1 MSFLSWL
8 TGRSEKESDVYANYD
23 KVDSV
28 VQEIKSIGTNQVETA
43 RTEINSAITA
53 LNNVNGVAQYVGQ
66 VKASGYDSVFDSI
79 ATSISQIGEQ
89 LQNKAESIKTYEDA
103 HGYEKIL
110 STIAMTG
117 AKLGEGILSVAED
130 IGDGVV
136 SIAGWLAPEDSDL
149 EKACESFVKKNWSHD
164 AFNFYY
170 NKDFAKKS
178 AFTEDSAIAGGLKI
192 VGSTAGYLALG
203 GIVSGAAVPLANS
216 SKGVI
221 KAAGTFLNSTTKV
234 NTLTAALS
242 GMGSGTEAGLKSGLS
257 MDEAAAGGAKQAAI
271 QGTLA
276 YAGGKLGERSAKNS
290 AIKEQEKIIKNADDI
305 LANKEGIASA
315 KSDVIKARKAYQQA
329 ISDGADDATKAAL
342 KTKYTTAQDALEK
355 VTNGKP
361 NINLEAVEQTK
372 NNAQKAIENIN
383 SGKVKFQGYND
394 KISKAAREKV
404 EDLSNRVAYNYKFQG
419 QGALQSVKNVAEEG
433 AKNTF
438 KTVQARTNQVAYD
451 VQTATVSD
459 TWNAVKKGF
468 KDLKPTITKTVVP
481 AAVNAIKNPTNITTV
496 ANATGREYMD
506 SKGAAQFKKTSA
518 ARTIVGTPDDGT
530 IQITTDEPERIKKT
544 PSVGGNN
551 DNTGGGN
558 TGGGNT
564 GGGNTGGGSTGGGNT
579 GGGSTG
585 GNYED
590 SSVQFRSNVDKDADK
605 KATNDDKK
613 SEKPSN
619 TTTNANKSEKPS
631 NTTTDANKSEKPS
644 NTTTD
649 ANKSEKPSNTTTNT
663 VTTPS
668 STNTGTTTTTTG
680 GSTTGSGT
688 FHTGGG
694 YTGTGG
700 YTENNTTLPTD
711 ATTETTTSG
720 LDDIKDTLTDG
731 TTSIEDVIK
740 GSKYTKIPSTPSPVT
755 TSPSSGGASAVI
767 PIAAGLSAAAA
778 AGIGAKAYMDR
789 KKNNDNG
796 EDEDEFDTDE
806 WSGDDSVDIQ
816 YDDSSDNE
824 NYLDADDD
832 YSYQTED
839 SSEKYDARSSDELA
853 DLQ

>member
-1 MSFLSWL
+1 MGFLSWL
-8 TGRSEKESDVYANYD
+8 TGRDEKESDVYANYD

-28 VQEIKSIGTNQVETA
+28 VQEINSIGTNQVETA
-43 RTEINSAITA
+43 RTEINAAITE

-66 VKASGYDSVFDSI
+66 VNAGGYDSVFESI
-79 ATSISQIGEQ
+79 ASSISQIGEQ
-89 LQNKAESIKTYEDA
+89 LQNKADSIKEYEESA
-103 HGYEKIL
+103 WYEKL
-110 STIAMTG
+110 GSTFAMTG

-136 SIAGWLAPEDSDL
+136 SIAGWIAPKDSGV

-170 NKDFAKKS
+170 NIDFAKKS
-178 AFTEDSAIAGGLKI
+178 TFTEDSAIAGGLKI

-203 GIVSGAAVPLANS
+203 SAVAGVGGVAAKS
-216 SKGVI
+216 SNGLI
-221 KAAGTFLNSTTKV
+221 KAVGTFTSSSTRM
-234 NTLTAALS
+234 NTLNAALS
-242 GMGSGTEAGLKSGLS
+242 GMGSGTESGLQSGLS
-257 MDEAAAGGAKQAAI
+257 MDEASVQGAKQAAY
-271 QGTLA
+271 QGTIA
-276 YAGGKLGERSAKNS
+276 YIGGKLGERSAKNS

-394 KISKAAREKV
+394 KISKAAREKA

-419 QGALQSVKNVAEEG
+419 QGALQSVKNVAAEG

-564 GGGNTGGGSTGGGNT
+564 GGGNTGGGST

>member
-1 MSFLSWL
+1 MGFLSWL
-8 TGRSEKESDVYANYD
+8 TGRDEKESDVYANYD

-28 VQEIKSIGTNQVETA
+28 VQKLNSIGTNQVETA
-43 RTEINSAITA
+43 RTEIKAAITE

-66 VKASGYDSVFDSI
+66 VNAGGYDSVFESI
-79 ATSISQIGEQ
+79 ASSISQIGEQ
-89 LQNKAESIKTYEDA
+89 LQNKADSIKEYEEA
-103 HGYEKIL
+103 NGFEKL
-110 STIAMTG
+110 GSTFLMAG
-117 AKLGEGILSVAED
+117 AKLGEGTLSVFED
-130 IGDGVV
+130 IGDGAV
-136 SIAGWLAPEDSDL
+136 SIVGWIAPKDSPV
-149 EKACESFVKKNWSHD
+149 EKGCESFVKKNLSHD

-170 NKDFAKKS
+170 NSDFAKKS
-178 AFTEDSAIAGGLKI
+178 VFTEDSKLAGGLKV

-203 GIVSGAAVPLANS
+203 GIVSGTAVPFTNS
-216 SKGVI
+216 SHRLI
-221 KAAGTFLNSTTKV
+221 KAGATFLNSTTKV
-234 NTLTAALS
+234 NTLNAALS
-242 GMGSGTEAGLKSGLS
+242 GMGSGTEAGLQSGLS
-257 MDEAAAGGAKQAAI
+257 MDEAATGGAKQAAI
-271 QGTLA
+271 QGTIA
-276 YAGGKLGERSAKNS
+276 YVGGKLGERATKKQVAKDFEGTGKDSTKFMSKDNAKKEIQASTKITESGKQKLMDEIDNMSGKVVTRRRVANEVLKSKDLKLNNFQGYTDSITQNAYKNVTENGLIHGTGKTLLNGVSAVTVKPVKAVVSTVTHPVSTLKSAVTHPVSTLKSAATPGVLGVGVNS
-290 AIKEQEKIIKNADDI
+290 AISTKIK
-305 LANKEGIASA
+305 G
-315 KSDVIKARKAYQQA
+315 
-329 ISDGADDATKAAL
+329 DA
-342 KTKYTTAQDALEK
+342 
-355 VTNGKP
+355 
-361 NINLEAVEQTK
+361 
-372 NNAQKAIENIN
+372 
-383 SGKVKFQGYND
+383 
-394 KISKAAREKV
+394 
-404 EDLSNRVAYNYKFQG
+404 
-419 QGALQSVKNVAEEG
+419 
-433 AKNTF
+433 
-438 KTVQARTNQVAYD
+438 
-451 VQTATVSD
+451 
-459 TWNAVKKGF
+459 
-468 KDLKPTITKTVVP
+468 
-481 AAVNAIKNPTNITTV
+481 
-496 ANATGREYMD
+496 
-506 SKGAAQFKKTSA
+506 AAQFKKTSA

-530 IQITTDEPERIKKT
+530 VQITTDEPERIKKT

-551 DNTGGGN
+551 DNTGG
-558 TGGGNT
+558 NT
-564 GGGNTGGGSTGGGNT
+564 GGGNTGGGSIGGGST

-585 GNYED
+585 GNYEN

-613 SEKPSN
+613 SDNPSN
-619 TTTNANKSEKPS
+619 TTTNANKSETPS
-631 NTTTDANKSEKPS
+631 NTTTDANKSE
-644 NTTTD
+644 T
-649 ANKSEKPSNTTTNT
+649 PSNTTTNT

-711 ATTETTTSG
+711 ATTETTSG
-720 LDDIKDTLTDG
+720 LDDIKDTLADG

-755 TSPSSGGASAVI
+755 TSQSSGGASAVI

-832 YSYQTED
+832 YSYQAED
-839 SSEKYDARSSDELA
+839 SSEKYDARSSNELA

>member
-1 MSFLSWL
+1 MGFLSWL
-8 TGRSEKESDVYANYD
+8 TGRDEKESDVYANYD

-28 VQEIKSIGTNQVETA
+28 VQEINSIGTNQVETA
-43 RTEINSAITA
+43 RTEINAAITE

-66 VKASGYDSVFDSI
+66 VNAGGYDSVFESI
-79 ATSISQIGEQ
+79 ASSISQIGEQ
-89 LQNKAESIKTYEDA
+89 LQNKADSIKEYEESA
-103 HGYEKIL
+103 WYEKL
-110 STIAMTG
+110 GSTFAMTG

-136 SIAGWLAPEDSDL
+136 SIAGWIAPKDSGV

-170 NKDFAKKS
+170 NSDFAKKS
-178 AFTEDSAIAGGLKI
+178 TFTEDSAIAGGLKI

-242 GMGSGTEAGLKSGLS
+242 GMGSGTEAGLQSGLS
-257 MDEAAAGGAKQAAI
+257 MNEAAAGGAKQAAI

-276 YAGGKLGERSAKNS
+276 YAGGKLGEK
-290 AIKEQEKIIKNADDI
+290 
-305 LANKEGIASA
+305 
-315 KSDVIKARKAYQQA
+315 
-329 ISDGADDATKAAL
+329 ATKKQVA
-342 KTKYTTAQDALEK
+342 KDFEGTGKDSTKFMSKDNAKKEIQASTKITES
-355 VTNGKP
+355 GK
-361 NINLEAVEQTK
+361 
-372 NNAQKAIENIN
+372 QKLMDEIDNM
-383 SGKVKFQGYND
+383 SGKVVTRRRVANEVLKSKDLKLNNFQGYTDSITQNAY
-394 KISKAAREKV
+394 KNVTENGLVRGTGKTLLNGVSAVTVKPVKAVGKTV
-404 EDLSNRVAYNYKFQG
+404 QNGY
-419 QGALQSVKNVAEEG
+419 QSVKTQGLQKSLTGGMNNIKQG
-433 AKNTF
+433 
-438 KTVQARTNQVAYD
+438 
-451 VQTATVSD
+451 
-459 TWNAVKKGF
+459 
-468 KDLKPTITKTVVP
+468 ITKGVS
-481 AAVNAIKNPTNITTV
+481 NIKNIPKNVPNIVEKSAGVVAIGTNAAISTTI
-496 ANATGREYMD
+496 
-506 SKGAAQFKKTSA
+506 KGDAAAQFKKTSA

-530 IQITTDEPERIKKT
+530 IQITADEPEKIEKT

-551 DNTGGGN
+551 DNTGGNTGGGN

-564 GGGNTGGGSTGGGNT
+564 GGGNTGGGST

>member
-1 MSFLSWL
+1 MGFLSWL
-8 TGRSEKESDVYANYD
+8 TGRDEKESDVYANYD

-28 VQEIKSIGTNQVETA
+28 VQKLNSIGTNQVETA
-43 RTEINSAITA
+43 RTEIKAAITE

-66 VKASGYDSVFDSI
+66 VNAGGYDSVFESI
-79 ATSISQIGEQ
+79 ASSISQIGEQ
-89 LQNKAESIKTYEDA
+89 LQNKADSIKEYEQSA
-103 HGYEKIL
+103 WYEKL
-110 STIAMTG
+110 ESTFLMAG
-117 AKLGEGILSVAED
+117 AKLGEGTLSVVED

-136 SIAGWLAPEDSDL
+136 SIAGWIAPKDTAF
-149 EKACESFVKKNWSHD
+149 EKGCESIVKKNWSHD
-164 AFNFYY
+164 VFNFYY
-170 NKDFAKKS
+170 NTDFAKKS
-178 AFTEDSAIAGGLKI
+178 TFTEDSKLAGGLKV

-203 GIVSGAAVPLANS
+203 GIVSGTAVPFTNS
-216 SKGVI
+216 SHRLI
-221 KAAGTFLNSTTKV
+221 KAGATFLNSTTKV
-234 NTLTAALS
+234 NTLNAALS
-242 GMGSGTEAGLKSGLS
+242 GMGSGTEAGLQSGLS
-257 MDEAAAGGAKQAAI
+257 MDEAATGGAKQAAI
-271 QGTLA
+271 QGTIA
-276 YAGGKLGERSAKNS
+276 YVGGKLGERATKKQVAKDFEGTGKDSTKFMSKDNAKKEIQASTKITESGKQKLMDEIDNMSGKVVTRRRVANEVLKSKDLKLNNFQGYTDSITQNAYKNVTENGLIHGTGKTLLNGVSAVTVKPVKAVVSTVTHPVSTLKSAATPGVLGVGVNS
-290 AIKEQEKIIKNADDI
+290 AISTKIK
-305 LANKEGIASA
+305 G
-315 KSDVIKARKAYQQA
+315 
-329 ISDGADDATKAAL
+329 DA
-342 KTKYTTAQDALEK
+342 
-355 VTNGKP
+355 
-361 NINLEAVEQTK
+361 
-372 NNAQKAIENIN
+372 
-383 SGKVKFQGYND
+383 
-394 KISKAAREKV
+394 
-404 EDLSNRVAYNYKFQG
+404 
-419 QGALQSVKNVAEEG
+419 
-433 AKNTF
+433 
-438 KTVQARTNQVAYD
+438 
-451 VQTATVSD
+451 
-459 TWNAVKKGF
+459 
-468 KDLKPTITKTVVP
+468 
-481 AAVNAIKNPTNITTV
+481 
-496 ANATGREYMD
+496 
-506 SKGAAQFKKTSA
+506 AAQFKKTSA

-530 IQITTDEPERIKKT
+530 VQITADEPEKIEKT
-544 PSVGGNN
+544 PIIGGNN
-551 DNTGGGN
+551 DNT
-558 TGGGNT
+558 GGNT
-564 GGGNTGGGSTGGGNT
+564 GGGNTGGGSIGGGST

-585 GNYED
+585 GNYEN

-613 SEKPSN
+613 SDNPSN
-619 TTTNANKSEKPS
+619 TTTNANKSETPS
-631 NTTTDANKSEKPS
+631 NTTTDANKSE
-644 NTTTD
+644 T
-649 ANKSEKPSNTTTNT
+649 PSNTTTNT

-711 ATTETTTSG
+711 ATTETTSG
-720 LDDIKDTLTDG
+720 LDDIKDTLADG

-755 TSPSSGGASAVI
+755 TSQSSGGASAVI

-832 YSYQTED
+832 YSYQAED

>member
-1 MSFLSWL
+1 MGFLSWL
-8 TGRSEKESDVYANYD
+8 TGRDEKESDVYANYD

-28 VQEIKSIGTNQVETA
+28 VQKLNSIGTNQVETA
-43 RTEINSAITA
+43 RTEIKAAITE

-66 VKASGYDSVFDSI
+66 VNAGGYDSVFESI
-79 ATSISQIGEQ
+79 ASSISQIGEQ
-89 LQNKAESIKTYEDA
+89 LQNKADSIKEYEQSA
-103 HGYEKIL
+103 WYEKL
-110 STIAMTG
+110 ESTFLMAG
-117 AKLGEGILSVAED
+117 AKLGEGTLSVVED

-136 SIAGWLAPEDSDL
+136 SIAGWIAPKDTAF
-149 EKACESFVKKNWSHD
+149 EKGCESIVKKNWSHD
-164 AFNFYY
+164 VFNFYY
-170 NKDFAKKS
+170 NTDFAKKS
-178 AFTEDSAIAGGLKI
+178 TFTEDSKLAGGLKV

-203 GIVSGAAVPLANS
+203 GIVSGTAVPFTNS
-216 SKGVI
+216 SHRLI
-221 KAAGTFLNSTTKV
+221 KAGATFLNSTTKV
-234 NTLTAALS
+234 NTLNAALS
-242 GMGSGTEAGLKSGLS
+242 GMGSGTEAGLQSGLS
-257 MDEAAAGGAKQAAI
+257 MDEAATGGAKQAAI
-271 QGTLA
+271 QGTIA
-276 YAGGKLGERSAKNS
+276 YVGGKLGERATKKQVAKDFEGTGKDSTKFMSKDNAKKEIQASTKITESGKQKLMDEIDNMSGKVVTRRRVANEVLKSKDLKLNNFQGYTDSITQNAYKNVTENGLIHGTGKTLLNGVSAVTVKPVKAVVSTVTHPVSTLKSAATPGVLGVGVNS
-290 AIKEQEKIIKNADDI
+290 AISTKIK
-305 LANKEGIASA
+305 G
-315 KSDVIKARKAYQQA
+315 
-329 ISDGADDATKAAL
+329 DA
-342 KTKYTTAQDALEK
+342 
-355 VTNGKP
+355 
-361 NINLEAVEQTK
+361 
-372 NNAQKAIENIN
+372 
-383 SGKVKFQGYND
+383 
-394 KISKAAREKV
+394 
-404 EDLSNRVAYNYKFQG
+404 
-419 QGALQSVKNVAEEG
+419 
-433 AKNTF
+433 
-438 KTVQARTNQVAYD
+438 
-451 VQTATVSD
+451 
-459 TWNAVKKGF
+459 
-468 KDLKPTITKTVVP
+468 
-481 AAVNAIKNPTNITTV
+481 
-496 ANATGREYMD
+496 
-506 SKGAAQFKKTSA
+506 AAQFKKTSA

-530 IQITTDEPERIKKT
+530 VQITTDEPERIKKT

-551 DNTGGGN
+551 DNTGG
-558 TGGGNT
+558 NT
-564 GGGNTGGGSTGGGNT
+564 GGGNTGGGSIGGGSTGGGST

-585 GNYED
+585 GNYEN

-613 SEKPSN
+613 SDNPSN
-619 TTTNANKSEKPS
+619 TTTNANKSETPS
-631 NTTTDANKSEKPS
+631 NTTTDANKSETPS

-649 ANKSEKPSNTTTNT
+649 ANKSETPSNTTTNT

-711 ATTETTTSG
+711 ATTETTSG
-720 LDDIKDTLTDG
+720 LDDIKDTLADG

-755 TSPSSGGASAVI
+755 TSQSSGGASAVI

-832 YSYQTED
+832 YSYQAED

>member
-1 MSFLSWL
+1 MGFLSWL
-8 TGRSEKESDVYANYD
+8 TGRSEKESDVYADYD

-43 RTEINSAITA
+43 RTEINAAITE

-66 VKASGYDSVFDSI
+66 VNAGGYDSVFESI
-79 ATSISQIGEQ
+79 ASSISQIGEQ
-89 LQNKAESIKTYEDA
+89 LQNKAESIKTYEESA
-103 HGYEKIL
+103 WYEKL
-110 STIAMTG
+110 GSTFLMSA
-117 AKLGEGILSVAED
+117 AKLGEGVLSVAED

-136 SIAGWLAPEDSDL
+136 SIVGWAAPKDGSL

-164 AFNFYY
+164 AFNIYY
-170 NKDFAKKS
+170 NSDFAKKS

-216 SKGVI
+216 SNGLL

-234 NTLTAALS
+234 NTLNAALS
-242 GMGSGTEAGLKSGLS
+242 GMGSGTEAGLQSGLS
-257 MDEAAAGGAKQAAI
+257 MDEAATGGAKQAAI

-276 YAGGKLGERSAKNS
+276 YAGGKLGEK
-290 AIKEQEKIIKNADDI
+290 
-305 LANKEGIASA
+305 
-315 KSDVIKARKAYQQA
+315 
-329 ISDGADDATKAAL
+329 ATKKQVA
-342 KTKYTTAQDALEK
+342 KDFEGTGKDSTKFMSKDNAKKEIQASTKITES
-355 VTNGKP
+355 GK
-361 NINLEAVEQTK
+361 
-372 NNAQKAIENIN
+372 QKLMDEIDNM
-383 SGKVKFQGYND
+383 SGKVVTRRRVANEVLKSKDLKLNNFQGYTDSITQNAY
-394 KISKAAREKV
+394 KNVTENGLVIGTGKTLLNGVSAVTVKPVKAVGKTV
-404 EDLSNRVAYNYKFQG
+404 QNGY
-419 QGALQSVKNVAEEG
+419 QSVKTQGLQKSLTGGMNNIRQG
-433 AKNTF
+433 I
-438 KTVQARTNQVAYD
+438 TNG
-451 VQTATVSD
+451 VS
-459 TWNAVKKGF
+459 N
-468 KDLKPTITKTVVP
+468 
-481 AAVNAIKNPTNITTV
+481 IKNIPKNIPNIVEKSAGVVAIGTNAAISTTV
-496 ANATGREYMD
+496 KGNAAT
-506 SKGAAQFKKTSA
+506 QFKQTEA

-530 IQITTDEPERIKKT
+530 IQITDDEPGKIEKT

-551 DNTGGGN
+551 DNTGG
-558 TGGGNT
+558 
-564 GGGNTGGGSTGGGNT
+564 NTGGGSTGGGSI

-613 SEKPSN
+613 SE
-619 TTTNANKSEKPS
+619 TPS
-631 NTTTDANKSEKPS
+631 NTTTDANKSETPS

-649 ANKSEKPSNTTTNT
+649 ANKSETPSNTTTDANKSETPSNTTTNT

-668 STNTGTTTTTTG
+668 STNTETTTTTTG
-680 GSTTGSGT
+680 GSTTESGT

-711 ATTETTTSG
+711 GTTDTTSG

-755 TSPSSGGASAVI
+755 TSSSSGGSSAVI

-832 YSYQTED
+832 YSYQTAD